1 MTQRD
6 YVKRGRA
13 TKQTKKV
20 EKPAFPWVNVT
31 VALLI
36 IVGFIFLLWKI
47 KDNAPDPE
55 VAEDLPEVVAT
66 EPEKELPELP
76 EEEWEFIRTLPGYE
90 VEIEQTEEV
99 QSTRRYIMQCGSFRS
114 EEQAEEM
121 RAQIAMTGLESVVRP
136 SEGSNGRWY
145 RVMLGPYDSKRA
157 AERNRHTIRDVGI
170 RTCQIW
176 YWNQ

>member
-13 TKQTKKV
+13 NKQTKKV
-20 EKPAFPWVNVT
+20 EKPAFPWVNVS

-36 IVGFIFLLWKI
+36 IAGFIFVLWEI
-47 KDNAPDPE
+47 KDNAPEPTVE
-55 VAEDLPEVVAT
+55 EDLPEVVAT
-66 EPEKELPELP
+66 ELEDDLPELP

-90 VEIEQTEEV
+90 VEIEATEEAE
-99 QSTRRYIMQCGSFRS
+99 TRRYIMQCGSFRS
-114 EEQAEEM
+114 VDQAEEM
-121 RAQIAMTGLESVVRP
+121 RAQIAMAGLESIVRP
-136 SEGSNGRWY
+136 SDGSNGRWY
-145 RVMLGPYDSKRA
+145 RVMLGPYDSRRA

-176 YWNQ
+176 FWNQ